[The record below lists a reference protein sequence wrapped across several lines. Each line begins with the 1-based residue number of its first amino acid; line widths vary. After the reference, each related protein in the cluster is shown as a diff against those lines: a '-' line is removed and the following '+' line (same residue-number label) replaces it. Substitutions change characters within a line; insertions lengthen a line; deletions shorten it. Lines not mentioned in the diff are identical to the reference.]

1 MSTTQTLR
9 RNLPNPTRIHDY
21 LYDKDYIVSSE
32 RDHGRLHYQAQ
43 TSTSHLQA
51 VPVYESMFSEL
62 RHHPRLQFRLNTN
75 DPVPKFISREWRGYA
90 EQHRE
95 ALMRYKTFNYDP
107 CQVPSCNLTEFNSA
121 DVTGRNLYRYFR
133 KPIIPFLQQVPPEV
147 IFAASRQD
155 PLAAPENVYAE
166 RAATP
171 ACRTV
176 ETQTDYRDAEVQTDP
191 YTPEYVV
198 RPGEAPEL
206 LTLATL
212 SFGRGLPAGLAEVEM
227 IERARAKRAWE
238 ANLPPLSDISQLE
251 KRRKMMDEMERM
263 EWALREQE
271 IEKLQEARL
280 EVLQKLLKQR
290 EENHQELNI
299 KRLDKLWAVKQKDK
313 EARSKK
319 IRSEYIKAIR
329 KLTNKRARVLNSF
342 RRRNIIKDYTDP
354 GSETYAPLTRIGV
367 FLDRGSE
374 QYVVK
379 SRHLSTYQGLLEL
392 EASLPSFVLNPRI
405 KAPYSNT
412 TTKTGYIKKKFR
424 KDHELSE
431 VYEIMRNSRLESEAI
446 QGDKKLSDAMKGLRF
461 LQRIERPIPRP
472 PTPEVEILE
481 DYPNR
486 ILELEAE
493 ENKHLAVIFLQQ
505 VIRGRAIQNNMFEG
519 KEKRRELIAEIKS
532 THALQE
538 REQAMKEHER
548 LVTLALQKQRTIHA
562 HKESLVDESLAEL
575 ESKSLG
581 EMFDFLSKEL
591 IRLQEERRIHAF
603 TMLAE
608 RHRRIREA
616 EESGRRQWEIRRRRE
631 EDEIFKQVVKTH
643 QMTVD
648 TYLESII
655 AGSIDNTADEQARK
669 EIEAQAEVINDLA
682 YEVEEKRD
690 KLESEEIVADLVH
703 CFLIPEAKK
712 ATVREKV
719 RRNQRRFLLA
729 AHREIHNEGSEIIA
743 TNNKL
748 KMSGIETGAE
758 EATTRAI
765 SMIVADSIFED
776 EQLETIEEQNI

>member
-9 RNLPNPTRIHDY
+9 RNPPNPTRTHDY
-21 LYDKDYIVSSE
+21 LYDKHFTLSSE
-32 RDHGRLHYQAQ
+32 KDHGRTAYQAK
-43 TSTSHLQA
+43 TSTSQLKA
-51 VPVYESMFSEL
+51 VPEYETMFSEL
-62 RHHPRLQFRLNTN
+62 RHHPRIQFRLNTH
-75 DPVPKFISREWRGYA
+75 DPVPKFISREWKGYA
-90 EQHRE
+90 DQHRE
-95 ALMRYKTFNYDP
+95 AMLRYKTFNYDP
-107 CQVPSCNLTEFNSA
+107 KFQVPAHDLTEFNNA

-147 IFAASRQD
+147 IFAAARQD

-166 RAATP
+166 RAITP
-171 ACRTV
+171 ANRTV

-238 ANLPPLSDISQLE
+238 AHLPSLSDISQLD
-251 KRRKMMDEMERM
+251 KRRKMMDKMERM

-290 EENHQELNI
+290 EENHQQLNI

-313 EARSKK
+313 EARSKR
-319 IRSEYIKAIR
+319 IRNEHIKAIR
-329 KLTNKRARVLNSF
+329 KLTEKRARVLNNF
-342 RRRNIIKDYTDP
+342 RRRDVIQDYADP
-354 GSETYAPLTRIGV
+354 GSQTYAPLTRIGV

-405 KAPYSNT
+405 KAPFSNT
-412 TTKTGYIKKKFR
+412 RTKTGYIKKKFR
-424 KDHELSE
+424 KDQELAE
-431 VYEIMRNSRLESEAI
+431 VYEFMRNSRLESEAI
-446 QGDKKLSDAMKGLRF
+446 QDVKKVSDAAGGLRF

-472 PTPEVEILE
+472 PTPEIEILE
-481 DYPNR
+481 D
-486 ILELEAE
+486 AV

-505 VIRGRAIQNNMFEG
+505 VIRGRAIQNNMLEG
-519 KEKRRELIAEIKS
+519 KAKRRELIEEIRT

-538 REQAMKEHER
+538 REQAMKEHEQN
-548 LVTLALQKQRTIHA
+548 VTLSLQKQQAVHA

-581 EMFDFLSKEL
+581 EMFDFLTKEL

-655 AGSIDNTADEQARK
+655 AGSIDNTADVQAR
-669 EIEAQAEVINDLA
+669 EEMAAQAEIINDLA
-682 YEVEEKRD
+682 YEVEEGRD
-690 KLESEEIVADLVH
+690 KLQSEEIVADLVH

-712 ATVREKV
+712 ETVREQV

-729 AHREIHNEGSEIIA
+729 AHVEIHKEGTNIIA
-743 TNNKL
+743 ANNKL
-748 KMSGIETGAE
+748 KMSSDESTEAE
-758 EATTRAI
+758 DTPEDSMNGLSDAYEAEVREA
-765 SMIVADSIFED
+765 
-776 EQLETIEEQNI
+776 IEEQKG